1 MTEKRTG
8 RLDFG
13 KVNRAAMA
21 DLPSILRRW
30 LPDGRVVGQEFVALN
45 PRRADRRPGSFR
57 INCHSAMW
65 CDFACGAKGNDPTS
79 YLAYVLNVSQTAA
92 ARRLAEA
99 LGIDPEA

>member
-1 MTEKRTG
+1 MTEKRNG
-8 RLDFG
+8 RIDFG
-13 KVNRAAMA
+13 KFNRAAMA

-57 INCHSAMW
+57 INCRSGQWA
-65 CDFACGAKGNDPTS
+65 DFATGDRGGDVVS
-79 YLAYVLNVSQTAA
+79 YVAYITGTAQVEA

-99 LGIDPEA
+99 LGISAEA